1 MVVEVL
7 TMKAQGERHLRKLLQ
22 RGGSHGERQGWKN
35 VIVHDRTCPI
45 ITIVKVAEQENQ
57 MFGKRIEV
65 LHSSNLIVWTSN

>member
-7 TMKAQGERHLRKLLQ
+7 TMKPQGERHLRKLLQ
-22 RGGSHGERQGWKN
+22 RGGSHGERQGWKSA
-35 VIVHDRTCPI
+35 IVHDRTYYPI

-65 LHSSNLIVWTSN
+65 LHSSNLIV